1 MLDLDPTTITD
12 LDGAREAIRRLLNM
26 VETLSADL
34 STAQKEIQRLRDENA
49 RLKGEQGKP
58 DIKPNKPPDPP
69 ADHSSEQQRRVPR
82 GRVKRRTNESIT
94 IDREVTLEADPA
106 TLPDDAEFKG
116 YEAVTV
122 QDITLQTDNV
132 RFYKAK
138 WYSPGQRKT
147 FLTPLPQGY
156 HGQFGPQLRSLV
168 WTLHFACQMSEKKIV
183 ELLHSIGIQISAG
196 QVSNML
202 IHGHDAL
209 HEEKAAIVDAGLA
222 ASPWQQ
228 TDDTSTRV
236 NGQNHHCH
244 VLCNDLFTSYTTLP
258 RKDRLS
264 VLSVLL
270 NGRALTFLVND
281 ESLAFLEQ
289 PKLSSKILA
298 GVREMPRGEAVDEA
312 TFATWLDTYVPTAGP
327 QQQRR
332 IREAT
337 AVAAYHAQQAVPVIE
352 VLVCDDAPQFK
363 LLTAELALCWV
374 HDGRHY
380 HKELQPRVR
389 LHQQLLADF
398 KTRYWMF
405 YHALLAYR
413 AAPMAED
420 AAALEARFDE
430 LFSTVTG
437 YDALDAR
444 IAKTRA
450 KKASL
455 LLVLTYPELPLH
467 NNAAELACR
476 ARVRKRDVSFGP
488 RTEAGAKMWD
498 TGMTLVETAKKV
510 GVSIYHYMHDRLSG
524 ALTMPSLASEVARL
538 AADLRQCA
546 APG

>member
-1 MLDLDPTTITD
+1 MIDLDPTTITD
-12 LDGAREAIRRLLNM
+12 LDGAREAIRRMLNLI
-26 VETLSADL
+26 ETLSADL
-34 STAQKEIQRLRDENA
+34 REAQEENQRLRDENA

-58 DIKPNKPPDPP
+58 NIKPNKPPDPP

-82 GRVKRRTNESIT
+82 GRVKRRTNETIT
-94 IDREVTLEADPA
+94 IDREVTLEANPA

-116 YEAVTV
+116 YEEVTV

-132 RFYKAK
+132 RFHKAK

-147 FLTPLPQGY
+147 FSAPLPPGY
-156 HGQFGPQLRSLV
+156 HGQFGPQLRAFV
-168 WTLHFACQMSEKKIV
+168 WNAYFACQMSEKKIV

-222 ASPWQQ
+222 ASPWQHI
-228 TDDTSTRV
+228 DDTSTRV
-236 NGQNHHCH
+236 NGQNHYCQ

-264 VLSVLL
+264 VLEVLL
-270 NGRALTFLVND
+270 NGHALTFLVND
-281 ESLAFLEQ
+281 ESLAYLEQ
-289 PKLSSKILA
+289 LKLSSKILA
-298 GVREMPRGEAVDEA
+298 GVREMPRGEAVDDS
-312 TFATWLDTYVPTAGP
+312 TFTAWLDTNVPTAGTD
-327 QQQRR
+327 QQKR
-332 IREAT
+332 IREAA
-337 AVAAYHAQQAVPVIE
+337 AVAAYHAQQEVPVIQ
-352 VLVCDDAPQFK
+352 VLVSDDAPQFK
-363 LLTAELALCWV
+363 LLTAELVLCWI
-374 HDGRHY
+374 HDARHY
-380 HKELQPRVR
+380 NKKLQPRVR
-389 LHQQLLADF
+389 QHQKLLASF
-398 KTRYWMF
+398 KTRYWIF
-405 YHALLAYR
+405 YHALLDYR
-413 AAPMAED
+413 AAPTPEY
-420 AAALEARFDE
+420 AAALDARFDA

-444 IAKTRA
+444 IARTRA

-488 RTEAGAKMWD
+488 RTEAGARMWD

-510 GVSIYHYMHDRLSG
+510 GVSIFHYMYDRLSG
-524 ALTMPSLASEVARL
+524 ARTMPSLASEVTRL
-538 AADLRQCA
+538 ADDRWRCA